1 MQIEGKNAVLEAL
14 KAGTAIE
21 KLWIEK
27 GAERSGIGGSIFRMA
42 REREVKVA
50 FAPKAVLD
58 RESLTGRHQGFLAVA
73 ADFAYSTVEEILA
86 LARERGEP
94 PFVVLLDGVE
104 DPHNLGSV
112 IRVCECAGVHGLI
125 IPEHRSA
132 KVNETVMRVSAGAC
146 NHVKI
151 ARTVNLTAELESLKQ
166 EGLWT
171 AGLEADGEPI
181 WGADLQGPLAL
192 VVGGEGKGIRPLVRK
207 SCDRVISIPMR
218 GKVNSLNASVA
229 CGIAVFEVLR
239 RREGVP
245 HDR

>member
-14 KAGTAIE
+14 RAGTAID
-21 KLWIEK
+21 KLLIER
-27 GAERSGIGGSIFRMA
+27 GAERSGIGGTIFRQA
-42 REREVKVA
+42 REKGIPVT
-50 FAPKAVLD
+50 FAPREALD
-58 RESLTGRHQGFLAVA
+58 RQSLTGRHQGFLALSP
-73 ADFAYSTVEEILA
+73 DFSYASAEEILA
-86 LARERGEP
+86 LARERGED

-146 NHVKI
+146 HDINI
-151 ARTVNLTAELESLKQ
+151 ARALSR
-166 EGLWT
+166 T

-181 WGADLQGPLAL
+181 WGTDLGGPLAL
-192 VVGGEGKGIRPLVRK
+192 VVGGEGKGIRPLVRRH
-207 SCDRVISIPMR
+207 CDRVVSIPMR

-229 CGIAVFEVLR
+229 CGVAVFEVLR
-239 RREGVP
+239 RRTGG
-245 HDR
+245 D

>member
-14 KAGTAIE
+14 RAGTAID
-21 KLWIEK
+21 KLLIER
-27 GAERSGIGGSIFRMA
+27 GAERSGIGGTIFRQA
-42 REREVKVA
+42 REKGIPVT
-50 FAPKAVLD
+50 FAPREALD
-58 RESLTGRHQGFLAVA
+58 RQSLTGRHQGFLALSP
-73 ADFAYSTVEEILA
+73 DFSYASAEEILA
-86 LARERGEP
+86 LARERGED

-146 NHVKI
+146 NHVRI
-151 ARTVNLTAELESLKQ
+151 ARTVNLAAELDALK
-166 EGLWT
+166 EAGLWT

-181 WGADLQGPLAL
+181 WGTDLGGPLAL
-192 VVGGEGKGIRPLVRK
+192 VVGGEGKGIRPLVRRH
-207 SCDRVISIPMR
+207 CDRVVSIPMR

-229 CGIAVFEVLR
+229 CGVAVFEVLR
-239 RREGVP
+239 RRTGGN
-245 HDR
+245 